1 MSTSNEKSTTNVS
14 SEEITAAINM
24 ATLASTTTNHTQNEQ
39 ASISTQPTTDSTGK
53 PLLVETSPPEST
65 KKESVPSS
73 TQRTPKETNELSPES
88 TSAKPTTAPSNNE
101 PHAVAN
107 KEVLAPEKSEVE
119 VLGVKCSRF
128 FGKGTESKRSCPNMA
143 VASTLKRK
151 SPYCGSC
158 TRDLREIDSQ
168 RKN

>member
-14 SEEITAAINM
+14 SDKITAAMNM
-24 ATLASTTTNHTQNEQ
+24 VTLATTNANPNPNEQ
-39 ASISTQPTTDSTGK
+39 ASTSTQPTTDSTGK
-53 PLLVETSPPEST
+53 QLLVETSPPEST

-73 TQRTPKETNELSPES
+73 TQRTPKETNKLSPES

-107 KEVLAPEKSEVE
+107 KEVLAHDKSEVE
-119 VLGVKCSRF
+119 VLGVKCSRM

-143 VASTLKRK
+143 VSSNRKR
-151 SPYCGSC
+151 
-158 TRDLREIDSQ
+158 
-168 RKN
+168 

>member
-14 SEEITAAINM
+14 SDKITAAMNM
-24 ATLASTTTNHTQNEQ
+24 VTLATTNANPNPNEQ
-39 ASISTQPTTDSTGK
+39 ASTSTQPTTDSTGK
-53 PLLVETSPPEST
+53 QLLVETSPPEST

-107 KEVLAPEKSEVE
+107 KEVLAPEK
-119 VLGVKCSRF
+119 VK
-128 FGKGTESKRSCPNMA
+128 
-143 VASTLKRK
+143 
-151 SPYCGSC
+151 
-158 TRDLREIDSQ
+158 
-168 RKN
+168 